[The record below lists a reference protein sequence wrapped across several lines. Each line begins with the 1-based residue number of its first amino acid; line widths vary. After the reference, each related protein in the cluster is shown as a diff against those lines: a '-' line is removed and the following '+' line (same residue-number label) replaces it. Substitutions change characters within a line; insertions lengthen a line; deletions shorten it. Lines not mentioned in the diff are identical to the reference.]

1 MVFAPKSYFGFQSTL
16 PRRERL
22 YVWQRTMDA
31 YTISIHAP
39 AKGATQYGGSPSACD
54 SHFNPRSR
62 EGSDEYSLRFSAVSS
77 LISIHAPA
85 KGATLRVTHATH
97 SQRIF
102 QPTLPRRE
110 RPRCVL
116 CISGRVWHFNPRSRE
131 GSDIPPRH
139 RERRFHISIHA
150 PAKGATPSPTSITYT
165 KTISIHAPAKG
176 ATISQLV
183 SKVEELI
190 SIHAPAKGA
199 TSIAFALAIWDSISI
214 HAPAKGATD
223 HIEPHNGD
231 WEFQSTLPRRERR

>member
-54 SHFNPRSR
+54 S
-62 EGSDEYSLRFSAVSS
+62 
-77 LISIHAPA
+77 
-85 KGATLRVTHATH
+85 
-97 SQRIF
+97 
-102 QPTLPRRE
+102 
-110 RPRCVL
+110 
-116 CISGRVWHFNPRSRE
+116 HFNPRSRE